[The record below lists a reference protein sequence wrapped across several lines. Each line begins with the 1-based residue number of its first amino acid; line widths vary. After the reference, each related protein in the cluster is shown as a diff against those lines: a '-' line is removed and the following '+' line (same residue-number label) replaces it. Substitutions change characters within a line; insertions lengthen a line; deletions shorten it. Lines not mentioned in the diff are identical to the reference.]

1 MFKLILKLF
10 TFLDTKQRKK
20 FYVLQ
25 VLVILMG
32 FAEVIG
38 VASVIP
44 FMSLVGDI
52 SQLQQDNFISQ
63 VYQATGIST
72 EEEFVFLLGIS
83 VLMVLIVCAIISM
96 ITAWRLSMFASAV
109 GSEIA
114 DKLYTYYLRQNW
126 LFHAS
131 GSSANLTKQIAN
143 ETLRVTNNI
152 LSPLLLMNSKIGLII
167 IMIIAIFIY
176 DPLVAIA
183 GLLFFGTAYFIL
195 YSIVRARLLNNG
207 KSISNVSEQRFSLM
221 NEAFGGIK
229 DILLLGRDD
238 DFINRFHQSGKK
250 LAYSM
255 GNNVTLSLV
264 PRYFMELVAFGSIIS
279 LLLYLMNS
287 YQGDLSKVLPI
298 ISFYGLAC
306 IKLLPAFQQV
316 YNSTANIKG
325 NIAALESIQKDL
337 ENAIQMKT
345 NLINKKHEKLTPKYE
360 ISLENITFTYPEKDK
375 AVIKSLNMLIP
386 ANNLVG
392 IVGSSGSGKSTII
405 DILMGLIEP
414 DGGNLKVD
422 NIIINNEN
430 IRQWQNNI
438 GYVAQSIFL
447 SGGTIAENI
456 AFGIP
461 KNEINQKQVL
471 QALKQSHLY
480 ELVQDLEYGVDTL
493 VGERGVKLSGGQ
505 RQRIGIARA
514 LYHNAEVLVFDEAT
528 SSLDGVTEKMI
539 MQAIKNLKGLKTII
553 LIAHRLKTV
562 EKCDQIFFIQNG
574 QVVDRGTFNDLLK
587 TNSIFKK
594 MAQHS

>member
-10 TFLDTKQRKK
+10 TFLDSEQRKK

-25 VLVILMG
+25 ILVILMG

-38 VASVIP
+38 IASIIP

-63 VYQATGIST
+63 VYQASGIAT
-72 EEEFVFLLGIS
+72 EEEFIFLLGIG
-83 VLMVLIVCAIISM
+83 VLIVLAVCAIISM
-96 ITAWRLSMFASAV
+96 ITAWRLSMFANVV

-114 DKLYTYYLRQNW
+114 DKLYTYYLKQNW

-131 GSSANLTKQIAN
+131 GSSAKLTKQIAN

-152 LSPLLLMNSKIGLII
+152 LTPLLLMNSKIGLII
-167 IMIIAIFIY
+167 IMVVAIFIY
-176 DPLVAIA
+176 DPLVAIV
-183 GLLFFGTAYFIL
+183 GSLFFGTAYFIL
-195 YSIVRARLLNNG
+195 YAVVRARLLHNG
-207 KSISNVSEQRFSLM
+207 KSISHVTEQRFSLM
-221 NEAFGGIK
+221 NEGFGGIK
-229 DILLLGRDD
+229 DILLLGRDN
-238 DFINRFHQSGKK
+238 DFINRFHQSGQK

-264 PRYFMELVAFGSIIS
+264 PRYFMELVAFGSIIG
-279 LLLYLMNS
+279 LLLYLMNN
-287 YQGDLSKVLPI
+287 YQSDLSKILPI
-298 ISFYGLAC
+298 VSVYALAC

-325 NIAALESIQKDL
+325 NIAALESIEKDL
-337 ENAIQMKT
+337 ESAMQKKI
-345 NLINKKHEKLTPKYE
+345 NLNNTKHEYLIPKDE
-360 ISLENITFTYPEKDK
+360 ISLENITFTYPEKEK

-386 ANNLVG
+386 ANNVVG

-414 DGGNLKVD
+414 NNGNLKVD
-422 NIIINNEN
+422 NIVINDEN
-430 IRQWQNNI
+430 IRQWQNTI
-438 GYVAQSIFL
+438 GFVAQSIFL
-447 SGGTIAENI
+447 SDGTIAENI

-461 KNEINQKQVL
+461 KNDINQKQVF
-471 QALKQSHLY
+471 QALKQAHLY
-480 ELVQDLEYGVDTL
+480 ELVQGLEYGIDTL

-514 LYHNAEVLVFDEAT
+514 LYHKAEVLVFDEAT

-539 MQAIKNLKGLKTII
+539 MQAIQNFKGLKTII

-562 EKCDQIFFIQNG
+562 QKCDQIFFIENG
-574 QVVDRGTFNDLLK
+574 QVVDKGTFNDLLK
-587 TNSIFKK
+587 TNSNFKK
-594 MAQHS
+594 MAEHS